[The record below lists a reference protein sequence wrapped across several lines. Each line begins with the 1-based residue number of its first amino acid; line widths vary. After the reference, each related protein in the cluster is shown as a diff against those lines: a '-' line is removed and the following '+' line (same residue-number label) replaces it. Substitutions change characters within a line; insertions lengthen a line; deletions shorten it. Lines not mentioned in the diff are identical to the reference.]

1 MRASR
6 QSTADLVV
14 VGAGVAGLFMAVKAA
29 RAGLSVV
36 VIEKERPGAGASG
49 GFLGALMPHMPE
61 RWDGK
66 KDFQFRALVDLE
78 AEVTRLESETGIA
91 IGYARCGR
99 LLPLSHPRQRGATE
113 ARSEAARQ
121 SWRGEF
127 SFSLRDAGPGDWLD
141 PACAPEC
148 AAFETLS
155 ARLSPQHL
163 IAALVAALETMSVGF
178 VTGDVAAIDAP
189 SGTLTLVD
197 GRQVAFGHVV
207 IASGVGAFPL
217 IERVLGRNPGSLGS
231 AVKGQ
236 AALFDAGIDVERARS
251 LPLIYDDGVYVIAHD
266 SGAVA
271 VGSTSEM
278 EFDDPFAT
286 DDRLETVIARART
299 LCPMLRD
306 APVIRRW
313 AGLRPKAVGRD
324 PMLGALEETGYVHA
338 LAGGFKISFG
348 IAHRMADAV
357 LAGIGAGSPV
367 EFPPSFSV
375 AAHLAFADEGVRRR
389 DRAVDGD

>member
-1 MRASR
+1 
-6 QSTADLVV
+6 
-14 VGAGVAGLFMAVKAA
+14 MALKAVCV
-29 RAGLSVV
+29 GLSVILV
-36 VIEKERPGAGASG
+36 EKDRPGAGASG

-61 RWDGK
+61 RWDAK

-78 AEVTRLESETGIA
+78 AEVARLEAETGIS

-113 ARSEAARQ
+113 ARTDAARQ

-127 SFSLRDAGPGDWLD
+127 SFDLRDVESSDWLD
-141 PACAPEC
+141 PACAPEGV
-148 AAFETLS
+148 AFETLS
-155 ARLSPQHL
+155 ARLSPPRL
-163 IAALVAALETMSVGF
+163 IAALVAALEKMSVAF
-178 VTGDVAAIDAP
+178 VTGEVAAIDAAAGSLMLADATP
-189 SGTLTLVD
+189 I
-197 GRQVAFGHVV
+197 AFGHVV

-217 IERVLGRNPGSLGS
+217 IEQVLGRSNGSLGR

-236 AALFDAGIDVERARS
+236 AALFDARIEAKRART
-251 LPLIYDDGVYVIAHD
+251 LPLLYDDGVYIIAHD
-266 SGAVA
+266 TGEVA

-286 DDRLETVIARART
+286 DDRLDTVIARARA
-299 LCPMLRD
+299 LCPLLRD
-306 APVIRRW
+306 TPVVRRW

-324 PMLGALEETGYVHA
+324 PMLGALDQAGRVQA
-338 LAGGFKISFG
+338 LAGGFKITFG

-357 LAGIGAGSPV
+357 LGGIGAGPAIEV
-367 EFPPSFSV
+367 PPSFSV
-375 AAHLAFADEGVRRR
+375 AAHLAFADEGARRR